1 MALWVHRAHKMEE
14 ILSKHLVF
22 GGNSKCHLKLHVDER
37 YGIGRESEVVFSP
50 EDMALFWQFASS
62 FPVGKDVRVT
72 PGRLLNLNLFGD
84 VLRLLIGFEATQLA
98 RSPSSSS
105 TPTHS
110 PPPNRI
116 DHTTLTNN
124 DHSTATRTSLSL
136 PPPTNSAAAS
146 AAAAVD
152 QELSLPTWVIFII
165 IVAIICAALAAFT
178 FVVLPFLR
186 HGHGHGHGH
195 DTDEASDDEDDYV
208 EDVAPPYEEIPLIVI
223 QAPDPSYSP
232 TGRCRVDGD
241 NATSGALK
249 SPPYERVIP
258 IQTRSREHPTPTS
271 VSWPTPVH
279 NDDDDDSSSSEQS
292 LSYFDYDS
300 FPAPPPPVLF
310 LLIPAILPLSCPAKR
325 LAALSCVFRSQV
337 HTTGDQDVPN
347 RDTSNDSADNIF
359 VSRGTDVKVPHLKT
373 LFQRYNQRPGE
384 MRKLQ
389 LEEWLIAFSQNE
401 EGWASQLE
409 RGARNT
415 HRNPRQGTKSSNL
428 KVSVRRREELITG
441 TDEAGTLLP
450 SRAPTDR
457 SRDNRTAQEV
467 ENLIPWVA
475 HLHARHIVQDYP
487 YKTKAERNPTPNP
500 RAPIILK
507 PIARIGFDAF
517 FGCFLFEQPP
527 ISLQTHLQQSEV
539 HMKKTTATLNGIQQ
553 FLSQF
558 QQQSPFGPTVVD
570 DPPVSAEPPS
580 PNAQRLSTLEEL
592 PADPFS
598 RVVPHQPSRSWQ
610 LTQCGSGTSSASST
624 SSTASVSLSGG
635 SLSACS
641 GFSGMASSPKFHNPA
656 FSMMGHTRL
665 PLAVSTNS
673 VLGCSQPMA
682 VPSTRSTPAAVTLRL
697 KLGTQEITYSVDEIP
712 DPPDGPGTP
721 IQTLTTSGKRL
732 PTVNGHPIPLK
743 YWPTLYKNVTGSKN
757 QIWAKTKAH
766 WSDWRFLM
774 DYWEHS
780 QNDETFW
787 GDVTISRQNNGP
799 TGRPEYQRDPQG
811 PKGGA

>member
-1 MALWVHRAHKMEE
+1 M
-14 ILSKHLVF
+14 
-22 GGNSKCHLKLHVDER
+22 R
-37 YGIGRESEVVFSP
+37 YPNPWIGRR
-50 EDMALFWQFASS
+50 
-62 FPVGKDVRVT
+62 FPRRKRRS
-72 PGRLLNLNLFGD
+72 RLLNLNLFGD
-84 VLRLLIGFEATQLA
+84 VLRLLIGFEATSARSLA

-186 HGHGHGHGH
+186 HGH

-208 EDVAPPYEEIPLIVI
+208 EDVAPPYEEIPLIAAAVLTEI
-223 QAPDPSYSP
+223 
-232 TGRCRVDGD
+232 

-292 LSYFDYDS
+292 LSDFDYDS
-300 FPAPPPPVLF
+300 FPAPPPPVFVPLDPSHP
-310 LLIPAILPLSCPAKR
+310 PALMPRQEIGSLELRFPVPGSYNPETKTYQTET
-325 LAALSCVFRSQV
+325 QV
-337 HTTGDQDVPN
+337 
-347 RDTSNDSADNIF
+347 I
-359 VSRGTDVKVPHLKT
+359 RGTDVKVPHLKT
-373 LFQRYNQRPGE
+373 LFPT
-384 MRKLQ
+384 LQ
-389 LEEWLIAFSQNE
+389 PTQNE
-401 EGWASQLE
+401 EGWAF
-409 RGARNT
+409 
-415 HRNPRQGTKSSNL
+415 SS
-428 KVSVRRREELITG
+428 VVPVTRIE
-441 TDEAGTLLP
+441 TL
-450 SRAPTDR
+450 DR
-457 SRDNRTAQEV
+457 
-467 ENLIPWVA
+467 
-475 HLHARHIVQDYP
+475 
-487 YKTKAERNPTPNP
+487 
-500 RAPIILK
+500 
-507 PIARIGFDAF
+507 
-517 FGCFLFEQPP
+517 
-527 ISLQTHLQQSEV
+527 THLQQSEV

-598 RVVPHQPSRSWQ
+598 RFGNELGVLDVLDSLGLVVRRLVERLFRIFRYGF
-610 LTQCGSGTSSASST
+610 LTQ
-624 SSTASVSLSGG
+624 V
-635 SLSACS
+635 
-641 GFSGMASSPKFHNPA
+641 PQP
-656 FSMMGHTRL
+656 RL
-665 PLAVSTNS
+665 L
-673 VLGCSQPMA
+673 
-682 VPSTRSTPAAVTLRL
+682 
-697 KLGTQEITYSVDEIP
+697 D
-712 DPPDGPGTP
+712 DGPY
-721 IQTLTTSGKRL
+721 TLTPLRSPPTRYSDARSRWRAINTLHSSSNPPVLKFCIGNPRANVLALATMWTDEPGWPWHTNPDADNQRKRL

-787 GDVTISRQNNGP
+787 GMLQYPDRITGQLVDPSINEIHKALREARKSRDSEDFKRARLEYSEADFGRFFNRRGTAVTLTREDHVGA
-799 TGRPEYQRDPQG
+799 RYREFYHPEGKEGIR
-811 PKGGA
+811 GGGICGIIRL

>member
-1 MALWVHRAHKMEE
+1 MGPAPRRL
-14 ILSKHLVF
+14 
-22 GGNSKCHLKLHVDER
+22 NQ
-37 YGIGRESEVVFSP
+37 SP
-50 EDMALFWQFASS
+50 TLIKSS
-62 FPVGKDVRVT
+62 FPVGKD
-72 PGRLLNLNLFGD
+72 
-84 VLRLLIGFEATQLA
+84 
-98 RSPSSSS
+98 SPYLG
-105 TPTHS
+105 H
-110 PPPNRI
+110 
-116 DHTTLTNN
+116 
-124 DHSTATRTSLSL
+124 
-136 PPPTNSAAAS
+136 
-146 AAAAVD
+146 
-152 QELSLPTWVIFII
+152 FII

-292 LSYFDYDS
+292 LSDFDYDS
-300 FPAPPPPVLF
+300 FPAPPPPVFVPLDPSHP
-310 LLIPAILPLSCPAKR
+310 PALMPRQEIGSLELRFPVPGSYNPETKTYQTET
-325 LAALSCVFRSQV
+325 QV
-337 HTTGDQDVPN
+337 
-347 RDTSNDSADNIF
+347 I
-359 VSRGTDVKVPHLKT
+359 RGTDVKVPHLKT

-389 LEEWLIAFSQNE
+389 LEEWLIAFSPKRRRV
-401 EGWASQLE
+401 GFS
-409 RGARNT
+409 
-415 HRNPRQGTKSSNL
+415 GTKSSNL
-428 KVSVRRREELITG
+428 KVSVRRREELIAG

-475 HLHARHIVQDYP
+475 HLHARRIVQDYP
-487 YKTKAERNPTPNP
+487 YKTKAERNPHPTPEP
-500 RAPIILK
+500 QSSLSQVSHFLVRLPV
-507 PIARIGFDAF
+507 ARIGFDAF
-517 FGCFLFEQPP
+517 FWVLPLRTASDLTSDASPAIRSPHEKNYGHVKWDPAVPVPVPATVTFRADRCGRPSCVRRAAFAQCPT
-527 ISLQTHLQQSEV
+527 SLDTGGVAS
-539 HMKKTTATLNGIQQ
+539 GP
-553 FLSQF
+553 FLSRG
-558 QQQSPFGPTVVD
+558 SP
-570 DPPVSAEPPS
+570 SAEPFLAVDAMRFGNELGVLDVLDS
-580 PNAQRLSTLEEL
+580 LGLVVRRLVERL
-592 PADPFS
+592 FRIF
-598 RVVPHQPSRSWQ
+598 RVRLIFRRVHPRLVS
-610 LTQCGSGTSSASST
+610 SGCSS
-624 SSTASVSLSGG
+624 
-635 SLSACS
+635 
-641 GFSGMASSPKFHNPA
+641 MASSPKFHNPA

-682 VPSTRSTPAAVTLRL
+682 VPSTRSTPAAVMLRL

-712 DPPDGPGTP
+712 DPPVLKFCIGNPRANVLALATMWTDEPGWPWHTNP
-721 IQTLTTSGKRL
+721 DADNQRKRL

-787 GDVTISRQNNGP
+787 GMLQYPDRITGQLVDPSINEIHKALREARKSRDSEDFKRARLEYSEADFGRFFNRRGTAVTLTREDHVGARYREFITQKARKAYGEAEFAELFVYD
-799 TGRPEYQRDPQG
+799 GRFGRTRMLAAEDIASKFQQLQTE
-811 PKGGA
+811 

>member
-1 MALWVHRAHKMEE
+1 MVPAGGKKKTGQGTATGLADACLHR
-14 ILSKHLVF
+14 
-22 GGNSKCHLKLHVDER
+22 D
-37 YGIGRESEVVFSP
+37 
-50 EDMALFWQFASS
+50 FASLS
-62 FPVGKDVRVT
+62 EKT
-72 PGRLLNLNLFGD
+72 
-84 VLRLLIGFEATQLA
+84 
-98 RSPSSSS
+98 
-105 TPTHS
+105 
-110 PPPNRI
+110 
-116 DHTTLTNN
+116 
-124 DHSTATRTSLSL
+124 TATRTSLSL

-292 LSYFDYDS
+292 LSDFDYDS
-300 FPAPPPPVLF
+300 FPAPPPPVFVPLDPSHP
-310 LLIPAILPLSCPAKR
+310 PALMPRQEIGSLELRFPVPGSYNPETKTYQTET
-325 LAALSCVFRSQV
+325 QV
-337 HTTGDQDVPN
+337 
-347 RDTSNDSADNIF
+347 I
-359 VSRGTDVKVPHLKT
+359 RGTDVKVPHLKT

-415 HRNPRQGTKSSNL
+415 HQNPRQGTKSSNL
-428 KVSVRRREELITG
+428 KVSARR
-441 TDEAGTLLP
+441 
-450 SRAPTDR
+450 
-457 SRDNRTAQEV
+457 
-467 ENLIPWVA
+467 
-475 HLHARHIVQDYP
+475 IVQDYP
-487 YKTKAERNPTPNP
+487 YKTKAERNPHPTPEP
-500 RAPIILK
+500 QSSLS
-507 PIARIGFDAF
+507 
-517 FGCFLFEQPP
+517 QPP

-580 PNAQRLSTLEEL
+580 PNAQPE
-592 PADPFS
+592 PF
-598 RVVPHQPSRSWQ
+598 
-610 LTQCGSGTSSASST
+610 
-624 SSTASVSLSGG
+624 
-635 SLSACS
+635 
-641 GFSGMASSPKFHNPA
+641 
-656 FSMMGHTRL
+656 
-665 PLAVSTNS
+665 LAVDAMRFGNELG
-673 VLGCSQPMA
+673 VLDVLDSLGL
-682 VPSTRSTPAAVTLRL
+682 VVRRL
-697 KLGTQEITYSVDEIP
+697 VERLFRIFREITYSVDEIP
-712 DPPDGPGTP
+712 DPPVLKFCIGNPRANVLALATMWTDEPGWPWHTNP
-721 IQTLTTSGKRL
+721 DADNQRKRL

-787 GDVTISRQNNGP
+787 GMLQYPDRITGQLVDPSINEIHKALREARKSRDSEDFKRARLEYSEADFGRFFNRRGTAVTLTREDHVGARYREFITQKARKEYGEAEFAELFVYD
-799 TGRPEYQRDPQG
+799 GRFGRTRMLAAEDIASKFQQLQTE
-811 PKGGA
+811 